1 MNAQGDNKIDIE
13 GIMNQIREAVRR
25 KKELGVYTDA
35 DIQEVSGL
43 GMDISSDKLDGLP
56 SKIAFLLNNCDLRT
70 GSYNITSNRPLIGRF
85 IVTIKKLFLKT
96 AIKIAAP
103 IWEKDAG
110 FNFQV
115 VQALNLLV
123 EEIDNLKQQQETN
136 KRLLIEAVEQLKGKS
151 QEADKLSDA
160 VAKLLKEDEVKYKF
174 PPLEKGD

>member
-123 EEIDNLKQQQETN
+123 EEIDNLKQQQESNT
-136 KRLLIEAVEQLKGKS
+136 R
-151 QEADKLSDA
+151 
-160 VAKLLKEDEVKYKF
+160 LLKEA
-174 PPLEKGD
+174 LEQLRDKPQETGNISALIADLLKSEDKDKG

>member
-103 IWEKDAG
+103 IWEKNAG
-110 FNFQV
+110 FSFHV

-123 EEIDNLKQQQETN
+123 GEINNLKQQQESN
-136 KRLLIEAVEQLKGKS
+136 AR
-151 QEADKLSDA
+151 
-160 VAKLLKEDEVKYKF
+160 LLKEV
-174 PPLEKGD
+174 LEQLRDKPQETGNISALIADLLKSEDKDKG

>member
-25 KKELGVYTDA
+25 KKELGIYTDA
-35 DIQEVSGL
+35 DIQKVSGL
-43 GMDISSDKLDGLP
+43 GMDISSDKWDGLP
-56 SKIAFLLNNCDLRT
+56 SKMAFLLSNCDLRT

-103 IWEKDAG
+103 IWEKNAG
-110 FNFQV
+110 FNFHV

-123 EEIDNLKQQQETN
+123 GEINNLKQQQESN
-136 KRLLIEAVEQLKGKS
+136 AR
-151 QEADKLSDA
+151 
-160 VAKLLKEDEVKYKF
+160 LLKEA
-174 PPLEKGD
+174 LEQLRDKPQETGNISALIADLLKNEDKDKG